1 MINLSE
7 GIDRASR
14 DDLRASGMKW
24 WREVDMWRGA
34 VPKRR
39 EEEEDGELVEVL
51 LRGKAPWGFTLRG
64 GTEHR
69 EPLVITKVEEGSVAA
84 AVRLQAGDEMV
95 SVNAVPL
102 SGSRQEAICL
112 VKSSHKTL
120 SMVVRRI
127 TRSLAN
133 GNSLRVLK
141 PESNYWLQSH
151 TRGLSFAER
160 VESTAGK
167 RCTEQPASAE
177 ENLDL
182 SGLGGRTAASCSDR
196 DFKNERREVV
206 ESASE
211 PLQCSRPPPFAGG
224 VVQSMLPRKNDPD
237 SQPHSWHSPKLTE
250 EESESTRRQITPAP
264 LRQPKHEARPKELS
278 TQGNQDTQ
286 HQLTSQFSSVNNMER
301 LERSSHPYPPGR
313 LSPTKCVNSA
323 EPLSGPGGKRDSRL
337 SCFSGSSSPP
347 VHDPSSSGRK
357 GTSTENIFFKGL
369 QSEGP
374 QPAERVRYLQLPP
387 GNGGWEGSRTEEQ
400 SASRVSI
407 AGRPNTG
414 PVWQVP
420 EKKKSQSPPPPP
432 PPLRSDSFAATKVFP
447 YSEGPGGSAK
457 SKGRLTEKLKG
468 QNQNGLRS
476 HQEKTSETRRSI
488 NPLPTKDFLHPNTA
502 ADHNHNQLHPNKLF
516 SLSSSDVR
524 QSHYTQLPTHQRQ
537 CSDESPLYLQAR
549 SAPPAKIQS
558 VGSYYRSLQDLPT
571 NAFNRK
577 QARHG
582 KAEGWRAETEKSHWS
597 QMPYSEIGSHSPED
611 AAKRDPWVPQE
622 DHRIS
627 PLKTPLLHS
636 LAQESRTLAERQPTV
651 MNTGVM
657 STQDAGDT
665 MASSSGKSNR
675 RSDRYATTLRNEI
688 QQKRAQL
695 QKSRS
700 AATLTCDAEDE
711 EAEEWRSTKTF
722 MSSGVSFSNTYK
734 DHLKEAQARVLQ
746 ATSFQ
751 RRDLEPFG
759 PEAPAVKTS
768 NGRIRGRKR
777 FPLAKRTH
785 SFSEPDKIDKVGV
798 EGEPQTGTFG
808 ERRKFFEGKPAFSRP
823 VLKSRQG
830 TNLNTDLDP
839 NHLSPGHKQVLL
851 EQQRLGTFAEYQA
864 TWNKQKKSSEGKT
877 QGRYHSAE
885 NILDADAEEKAMC
898 IHERSRSSPSA
909 DFYTQNNPPPWRDTQ
924 SQQSS
929 YTSRGKTEIRLRYQ
943 PDHSPHSA
951 PSVPRNEGL
960 VPGLADHRTKP
971 DAANPSHTTHSSGPR
986 SLSPNPGS
994 QHPSQPPQTK
1004 GLMPPPRPHLGPET
1018 TSSPQEFLAGAQAD
1032 LAAFQPLSSSSSDT
1046 QHLPSHAA
1054 RSSSAGPAPAG
1065 SPRLG
1070 RTSGA
1075 EMSRGGVN
1083 EEGKERPQLPS
1094 SSSLIS
1100 SGLVTLPPPADRVR
1114 SPSPQFAPLRLTD
1127 KPPTVF
1133 VQDDSTLRSEN
1144 DLTLPAEMDVSSPVR
1159 KVPVRIVHSE
1169 SSLEREGRAYLPQS
1183 REPCGVLEPQP
1194 SIPSLNTAER
1204 PASSLFSA
1212 YTRQAAPDQ
1221 AQGPATV
1228 QESSSARSSEEDAK
1242 REELARDIMGKDKSL
1257 VDILDQSGR
1266 MTTMDLMEGLFPTE
1280 EQILE
1285 GTHQRRRPSTGSR
1298 LLTSSP
1304 RSTDRR
1310 EEEDVS
1316 ASAAASLVPSSSYYN
1331 TSAPKAELLIKMKDM
1346 QEQLEEHDSEDELDV
1361 DLASKKQEL
1370 ISSLAGKLE
1379 VLREARQSLQED
1391 VEDNEALGREVEATV
1406 QRLCQPN
1413 QLDKFCMF
1421 VGDLDKVV
1429 SLLLSLS
1436 GRLARVE
1443 NALNSLEDEA
1453 PPEEKRTL
1461 TEKRK
1466 LLMRQHEDAKE
1477 LKENLDRRERLV
1489 SSIME
1494 AHLDPESL
1502 DDYRHFVKMKSALII
1517 EQRKLEDKIKLG
1529 EEQLKCLMDS
1539 LPAEQRPPGAAGACL
1554 PGNPGDDRS
1563 SGKTCK
1569 LEREREKRSERVKE
1583 LQPRR
1588 SFLPDMKC
1596 DSSLVS

>member
-1 MINLSE
+1 MDVVDN
-7 GIDRASR
+7 R
-14 DDLRASGMKW
+14 DKLRVSAGRLQRWK
-24 WREVDMWRGA
+24 EVQQRD
-34 VPKRR
+34 
-39 EEEEDGELVEVL
+39 EEEEQLVEVL

-69 EPLVITKVEEGSVAA
+69 EPLVITKGSVAS

-120 SMVVRRI
+120 TLVVR
-127 TRSLAN
+127 
-133 GNSLRVLK
+133 
-141 PESNYWLQSH
+141 
-151 TRGLSFAER
+151 
-160 VESTAGK
+160 
-167 RCTEQPASAE
+167 
-177 ENLDL
+177 
-182 SGLGGRTAASCSDR
+182 
-196 DFKNERREVV
+196 
-206 ESASE
+206 
-211 PLQCSRPPPFAGG
+211 
-224 VVQSMLPRKNDPD
+224 RKNDP
-237 SQPHSWHSPKLTE
+237 SSRPHTWHTSKLTE
-250 EESESTRRQITPAP
+250 EESDPPGREAPPAP
-264 LRQPKHEARPKELS
+264 VWQPKHEARPKDS
-278 TQGNQDTQ
+278 SSQGVQNSH
-286 HQLTSQFSSVNNMER
+286 HQLTNHLSSVNTMER
-301 LERSSHPYPPGR
+301 LERPSHLYPQSR
-313 LSPTKCVNSA
+313 LSPTKYTSSP
-323 EPLSGPGGKRDSRL
+323 EPLCGPGGKRDSGF
-337 SCFSGSSSPP
+337 SCFSSTSSPP
-347 VHDPSSSGRK
+347 FHDPSAPGRK

-369 QSEGP
+369 HNEGSF
-374 QPAERVRYLQLPP
+374 QAERPRYLQPTL
-387 GNGGWEGSRTEEQ
+387 GNGGWEGSRVEEQ
-400 SASRVSI
+400 FTSRISSGV
-407 AGRPNTG
+407 RPGIG

-447 YSEGPGGSAK
+447 YSEGPTK
-457 SKGRLTEKLKG
+457 SHGRSIEKLTESNDK
-468 QNQNGLRS
+468 NGLRS
-476 HQEKTSETRRSI
+476 HQEKTSESRRSF
-488 NPLPTKDFLHPNTA
+488 NPLPTKDSLHPNMA

-516 SLSSSDVR
+516 SLSSNDVR
-524 QSHYTQLPTHQRQ
+524 QSHHTHVAAHQRQ
-537 CSDESPLYLQAR
+537 YSDESPLYLQTR
-549 SAPPAKIQS
+549 CAPPTKIES

-571 NAFNRK
+571 NVLSRK
-577 QARHG
+577 NVRHSTASMASPAANPNPENGAYSRYYSLVNKHSVQSAEHQARQG
-582 KAEGWRAETEKSHWS
+582 KAERPHWVNS
-597 QMPYSEIGSHSPED
+597 NEQGFPSSLKTNVKAKYSLPQSLCNGLHYDHQTSELSVQSRSPED
-611 AAKRDPWVPQE
+611 AAKRGEGHSDMKRLFPTHQDPWVPQE

-636 LAQESRTLAERQPTV
+636 LAQESRSLAEWQPAAT
-651 MNTGVM
+651 TSAVM
-657 STQDAGDT
+657 STQDVGDT
-665 MASSSGKSNR
+665 MATSSGKVNR

-711 EAEEWRSTKTF
+711 EAEEWRSSETST
-722 MSSGVSFSNTYK
+722 SSGVSFSSTYK

-777 FPLAKRTH
+777 FPLTKGTH

-798 EGEPQTGTFG
+798 EGELQTGSFG
-808 ERRKFFEGKPAFSRP
+808 ERRKFFEAKPAFSRP
-823 VLKSRQG
+823 VPKSSQG
-830 TNLNTDLDP
+830 TNSNPDLETGTPSGEPEEAHPSVDP
-839 NHLSPGHKQVLL
+839 NRLSPGHKQVLL

-864 TWNKQKKSSEGKT
+864 TWNKQKKSSETKT

-885 NILDADAEEKAMC
+885 NILDADTEEKAVC

-909 DFYTQNNPPPWRDTQ
+909 DFYTQVLMRFVFIL
-924 SQQSS
+924 
-929 YTSRGKTEIRLRYQ
+929 TSRGKTEGGLRYQ
-943 PDHSPHSA
+943 PDHSPQSA
-951 PSVPRNEGL
+951 PSVPSL
-960 VPGLADHRTKP
+960 PDHRPKP
-971 DAANPSHTTHSSGPR
+971 DAANPSHPTLSSGPR

-994 QHPSQPPQTK
+994 QHPAQPPQTR
-1004 GLMPPPRPHLGPET
+1004 GLLPPPRPHLGPET
-1018 TSSPQEFLAGAQAD
+1018 TSSSLEFLAGAQAD
-1032 LAAFQPLSSSSSDT
+1032 PAALQPPSSCSCDT
-1046 QHLPSHAA
+1046 QRHVTAQGA
-1054 RSSSAGPAPAG
+1054 APAG
-1065 SPRLG
+1065 SPRLS
-1070 RTSGA
+1070 RTPGPDMSG
-1075 EMSRGGVN
+1075 GGVES
-1083 EEGKERPQLPS
+1083 EEEQQQTAPS
-1094 SSSLIS
+1094 SSSSPFS
-1100 SGLVTLPPPADRVR
+1100 SWTDALSLPVGDRAR

-1127 KPPTVF
+1127 RPPAVS
-1133 VQDDSTLRSEN
+1133 VQDDSPLRSEN
-1144 DLTLPAEMDVSSPVR
+1144 ESRLPEVMDVNSLVR
-1159 KVPVRIVHSE
+1159 KVPVRIVHAE
-1169 SSLEREGRAYLPQS
+1169 SSSEREGRAYLPQS
-1183 REPCGVLEPQP
+1183 SETCGIFDPP
-1194 SIPSLNTAER
+1194 SYVTSLGATER

-1212 YTRQAAPDQ
+1212 YTRHASTSGQQRAGD
-1221 AQGPATV
+1221 TST
-1228 QESSSARSSEEDAK
+1228 SSSPEPRSAGAQRSEEDVK

-1266 MTTMDLMEGLFPTE
+1266 KTTMDLMEGLFPQE

-1285 GTHQRRRPSTGSR
+1285 GAHQRRRASTGSR

-1304 RSTDRR
+1304 RSTERR

-1316 ASAAASLVPSSSYYN
+1316 VSAAVSLVPSSSYYN

-1346 QEQLEEHDSEDELDV
+1346 QEQLEEQDSEDELDV

-1370 ISSLAGKLE
+1370 ISSLARKLE

-1413 QLDKFCMF
+1413 QLDKFRMF

-1477 LKENLDRRERLV
+1477 LKENLDRRECVV
-1489 SSIME
+1489 SGIME
-1494 AHLDPESL
+1494 AHLAAESL

-1529 EEQLKCLMDS
+1529 EEQLKCLVDS
-1539 LPAEQRPPGAAGACL
+1539 LPLEQKPL
-1554 PGNPGDDRS
+1554 
-1563 SGKTCK
+1563 
-1569 LEREREKRSERVKE
+1569 L
-1583 LQPRR
+1583 
-1588 SFLPDMKC
+1588 
-1596 DSSLVS
+1596 